1 MVVYDRFEAAPV
13 VKLVAM
19 ECRERERERE
29 RESEIKKK
37 NQQIGQHGGE
47 RERYK

>member
-19 ECRERERERE
+19 ECRERERE